1 MVKQLMS
8 NYFVSGHRALSVGNG
23 SKAVSMFK
31 KFLKET
37 PCKEG
42 YLNLGNAYRLVEDE
56 VSAVDCYLKAAS
68 GDIAFASGKYGDF
81 DLALNNLGLV
91 AYTAGKNEEAITFFK
106 SALTVN
112 PLFGEAI
119 WNISCAKL
127 KDTNCADGWVEHE
140 YRFTRGESSVKIM
153 RGLPIWNGVSSGNS
167 ITVQMEQGFGDKIQF
182 ARYIG
187 YLRPFFK
194 EIYVMC
200 HPSLD
205 IFFPGYPCVRALT
218 GECTIPAVSLARIFG
233 IVSPN
238 MELEIEKVNRPGFNI
253 ACCWAGSPTHAND
266 KYRSCPVGYMSSL
279 SGLGNLFSISPS
291 GIGGKNIT
299 GLRTSSWSET
309 VSLLK
314 GMQLVVSVDTS
325 IVHLA
330 GSLGIP
336 CLMIQPR
343 RCSDFRW
350 GMPGDTNV
358 WYDSVAIVDNAG
370 TWDSTFNNVRE
381 IIKCLQ

>member
-1 MVKQLMS
+1 MS
-8 NYFVSGHRALSVGNG
+8 DYFVSGHRALLKGNG
-23 SKAVSMFK
+23 LKAISMFR
-31 KFLKET
+31 KFIKET

-42 YLNLGNAYRLVEDE
+42 YLNLGNAYRLIADE
-56 VSAVDCYLKAAS
+56 KSATDAYILAAS
-68 GDIAFASGKYGDF
+68 SDTAFANGKYGEF
-81 DLALNNLGLV
+81 DLALNNLGLI
-91 AYTAGKNEEAITFFK
+91 AYTANRMEEAIAFFT
-106 SALTVN
+106 SALAVN

-127 KDTNCADGWVEHE
+127 KGTNCEDGWVEHE
-140 YRFTRGESSVKIM
+140 YRFARGESSVKIA
-153 RGLPIWNGVSSGNS
+153 RGLPVWEGPGETCYNS

-182 ARYIG
+182 ARYVG
-187 YLRPFFK
+187 MLRPFFK
-194 EIYVMC
+194 EVYVMC

-218 GECTIPAVSLARIFG
+218 GDCTIPAVSLARIFG

-238 MELEIEKVNRPGFNI
+238 MELDIEKTNFSGFNI

-266 KYRSCPVGYMSSL
+266 KYRSCPIGYMSSL
-279 SGLGNLFSISPS
+279 SGLGNLYSISPT

-299 GLRTSSWSET
+299 GIRSASWAST
-309 VSLLK
+309 VSLVR

-336 CLMIQPR
+336 CLMVQPL

-350 GMPGDTNV
+350 GMPGDINV
-358 WYDSVAIVDNAG
+358 WYPSVAVVDNLG
-370 TWDSTFNNVRE
+370 SWEETFDSVRE
-381 IIKCLQ
+381 IIKCSR

>member
-1 MVKQLMS
+1 MS
-8 NYFVSGHRALSVGNG
+8 NYFVSGHRALSAGNG
-23 SKAVSMFK
+23 PKAVSMFK
-31 KFLKET
+31 KYLKET

-42 YLNLGNAYRLVEDE
+42 YLNLGNAYRLIEDE
-56 VSAVDCYLKAAS
+56 ESATDAYLKAAS
-68 GDIAFASGKYGDF
+68 SSIAFASGKYGEF

-91 AYTAGKNEEAITFFK
+91 SYTAGKNQEAISFFK
-106 SALTVN
+106 AALTVN

-127 KDTNCADGWVEHE
+127 KDTNCASGWVEHE
-140 YRFTRGESSVKIM
+140 YRFNRGESSVKIM
-153 RGLPIWNGVSSGNS
+153 RGLPVWNGPGSIEGVSS

-182 ARYIG
+182 ARYIS
-187 YLRPFFK
+187 LLKPFFK

-205 IFFPGYPCVRALT
+205 IFFPGYTCVRTLT
-218 GECTIPAVSLARIFG
+218 GDCTIPAVSLAKIFG
-233 IVSPN
+233 IVPVN

-266 KYRSCPVGYMSSL
+266 KYRSCPVGYMSNL
-279 SGLGNLFSISPS
+279 SGLGNLFSISPT
-291 GIGGKNIT
+291 GVGGKNIT
-299 GLRTSSWSET
+299 GLKTSSWAET
-309 VSLLK
+309 VALVK

-336 CLMIQPR
+336 CLMVQPL

-358 WYDSVAIVDNAG
+358 WYASVAVMPNLG
-370 TWDSTFNNVRE
+370 SWEETFDNVRE
-381 IIKCLQ
+381 IIKCTK